1 MCEFCRKYNFELDT
15 AKVDETG
22 ASISVS
28 GGHWRF
34 PKDLQFKF
42 CPVCG
47 RRLDPY
53 FYDGMSNEQAERIL
67 ISHLMY
73 LAFTMPIEWI
83 EKNGENSDFQKA
95 YGMAL
100 DALRQGGG

>member
-1 MCEFCRKYNFELDT
+1 MCEFCRKYNFELAT

-34 PKDLQFKF
+34 PKELQFKF

-47 RRLDPY
+47 R
-53 FYDGMSNEQAERIL
+53 
-67 ISHLMY
+67 
-73 LAFTMPIEWI
+73 
-83 EKNGENSDFQKA
+83 
-95 YGMAL
+95 
-100 DALRQGGG
+100 